1 MNELEWLL
9 FASVGLS
16 WLVANMVLRRAE
28 HWQLVQVPNQVLSQ
42 SFRAVEDDR

>member
-9 FASVGLS
+9 LASVGLS

-28 HWQLVQVPNQVLSQ
+28 LW
-42 SFRAVEDDR
+42 